1 MHSCMNKSIHKF
13 CDCGG
18 LTRFPS
24 QISGSGT
31 MSKMFGGEEE
41 GGGGGGGRTQFP
53 VTPEC

>member
-31 MSKMFGGEEE
+31 MSKMFGGK
-41 GGGGGGGRTQFP
+41 GGGGGGGGGGEEPSFL
-53 VTPEC
+53 